1 MVTLERTSNSPY
13 TVTYSRAPIHGIA
26 NAATVIPREWINEAG
41 NDIEPALYEYL
52 KPLIQGEVPIP
63 YVDGVP
69 SYMPVTH
76 LKPRS

>member
-13 TVTYSRAPIHGIA
+13 TVTYSHAPIHGIA
-26 NAATVIPREWINEAG
+26 NEAKVIPREWLNEAG

-63 YVDGVP
+63 SVDGVP